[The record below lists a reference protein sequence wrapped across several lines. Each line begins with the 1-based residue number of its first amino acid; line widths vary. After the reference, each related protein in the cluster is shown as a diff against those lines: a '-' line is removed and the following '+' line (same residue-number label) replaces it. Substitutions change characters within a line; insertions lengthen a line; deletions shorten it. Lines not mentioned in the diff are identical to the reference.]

1 MKKETNIALITTG
14 AIVVVA
20 GVSAYFFLRKIGMF
34 RKGIKKKPTINP
46 SFEKMNA
53 IKNLKT
59 IISKE
64 ESLIETMCPKGS
76 GVMVDCRTGSKFS
89 SGLVQGVWIQRRRS
103 INGMRRTLNDTV
115 QNTKVKKYGEGF
127 IESFESLVD
136 RKFDP
141 KHYNKNTDWYREY
154 LSGGGSA
161 I

>member
-1 MKKETNIALITTG
+1 
-14 AIVVVA
+14 
-20 GVSAYFFLRKIGMF
+20 
-34 RKGIKKKPTINP
+34 
-46 SFEKMNA
+46 
-53 IKNLKT
+53 
-59 IISKE
+59 
-64 ESLIETMCPKGS
+64 
-76 GVMVDCRTGSKFS
+76 
-89 SGLVQGVWIQRRRS
+89 
-103 INGMRRTLNDTV
+103 MRRTLNDTV